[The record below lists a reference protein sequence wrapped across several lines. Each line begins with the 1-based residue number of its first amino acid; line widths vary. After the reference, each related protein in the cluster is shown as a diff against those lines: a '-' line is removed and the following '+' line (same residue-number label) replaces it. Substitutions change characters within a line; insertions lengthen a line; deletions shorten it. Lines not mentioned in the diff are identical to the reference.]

1 MDRIKGKF
9 MPTKISLIA
18 SLLCLLVLSLF
29 SGGDTQSS
37 ITAGAATAHDIDQT
51 ADQPVV
57 RVVMFWMETCGHCH
71 HIIDNVLPPLQEQY
85 GDQLEILLI
94 ELASR
99 EEVDMLYQIAR
110 DHGMDPG
117 MVAVP
122 FLIIGEDVLVGS
134 VEIPE
139 KLPGLVEQYLAAGG
153 VAFPEQV
160 IPQSEE
166 PLESKTVAAVES
178 TAAGLVPVY
187 FFWGDGCP
195 HCATQKPFM
204 EELERRYPEM
214 VFKSYEVWYVEEN
227 RQIFFDMA
235 AAAGFEPQ
243 AVPTTFIGEQV
254 WTGFYDGMKREL
266 EAAIIACI
274 ETACPDPGLD
284 VLGTGV
290 VSEAPVAMPAEPIP
304 SPAEIEVEAP
314 VGAEAEE
321 SGTIEV
327 PQEENLITLPLLG
340 VINLNARSLPFST
353 AVIAFVDGFNPCS
366 LWVLSI
372 LLALVIHSG
381 SRRKTLLVGLTFL
394 LVTAGV
400 YGLFIAGLFKVF
412 TIVSFI
418 GWVQVVVALLAL
430 GFALVNIKDYFW
442 YKEGLSF
449 TISDKH
455 KPKLYRDI
463 RSMLSGD
470 KSGLALIG
478 ATVVMALGIALVE
491 LPCTAGFPV
500 LWSKMVSSHA
510 VSTLNFIA
518 LLGLYLFIYLLDEL
532 FIFFTAVV
540 TLKASKL
547 EEKHGR
553 VLKLVGGVVMLAL
566 AIVLLID
573 PELMNNFG
581 NSLLVFAAAFG
592 GAMVILFVHRV
603 VMPRFG
609 IFIGTEEKKKSRKF
623 KKKRASET

>member
-1 MDRIKGKF
+1 
-9 MPTKISLIA
+9 MPAKIRVIA
-18 SLLCLLVLSLF
+18 SLLCLLVLSIF
-29 SGGDTQSS
+29 STGYAQGS
-37 ITAGAATAHDIDQT
+37 ITEEAATPHIPAQT
-51 ADQPVV
+51 TDQPVV
-57 RVVMFWMETCGHCH
+57 RIVMFWMESCGFCH
-71 HIIDNVLPPLQEQY
+71 QVISNVLPPLQEQY

-94 ELASR
+94 ELSTR
-99 EEVDMLYQIAR
+99 EEVDMLYQIAG

-117 MVAVP
+117 MVGVP
-122 FLIIGEDVLVGS
+122 FLIIGQDVLVGS
-134 VEIPE
+134 IEIPE

-153 VAFPEQV
+153 VDYPEQV
-160 IPQSEE
+160 KPQSEE
-166 PLESKTVAAVES
+166 PLEPETVAVVES
-178 TAAGLVPVY
+178 TSTGQVPVY

-204 EELERRYPEM
+204 AELERRYPE
-214 VFKSYEVWYVEEN
+214 VILKSYEVWSVEEN
-227 RQIFFDMA
+227 RQIFFEMA
-235 AAAGFEPQ
+235 AASGFEPQ
-243 AVPTTFIGEQV
+243 AVPTTFIGDQV
-254 WTGFYDGMKREL
+254 WTGFYEGMKREL
-266 EAAIIACI
+266 EAAIVACI

-284 VLGTGV
+284 IPGAGV
-290 VSEAPVAMPAEPIP
+290 VSEEPVAIPAEPIP
-304 SPAEIEVEAP
+304 APAEIERETML
-314 VGAEAEE
+314 GTEAETE
-321 SGTIEV
+321 AQGAIEV
-327 PQEENLITLPLLG
+327 QEEQSLITLPLLG
-340 VINLNARSLPFST
+340 VINLNAQSLPFST

-418 GWVQVVVALLAL
+418 GWVQVIVALLAL

-455 KPKLYRDI
+455 KPKIYRDMRGI
-463 RSMLSGD
+463 ISGE
-470 KSGLALIG
+470 KSSLALIG
-478 ATVVMALGIALVE
+478 ATIVMALGIALVE

-500 LWSKMVSSHA
+500 LWSKMVSAHQ
-510 VSTLNFIA
+510 VSTMGFIM
-518 LLGLYLFIYLLDEL
+518 LLGLYLLIYLLDEL
-532 FIFFTAVV
+532 LIFFTAVV

-566 AIVLLID
+566 AIVLLVD

-592 GAMVILFVHRV
+592 GALMILLLHKVIL
-603 VMPRFG
+603 PKFG
-609 IFIGTEEKKKSRKF
+609 IVIGTEDAKKAEKLR
-623 KKKRASET
+623 KKRAT